1 MVYRYTRKSIS
12 CQSALLWS
20 KKPQAV
26 DRHGAVMDPAPDEG
40 SSAAAE
46 AAQQLVEVLLPIDAT
61 PTLAAHV
68 APHAA
73 FVSSISERA
82 DVVLA
87 SALFR
92 ELSQRFEKLTPLQR
106 FSLHLSLLKHA
117 PSEFRRRLED
127 SPDEWLAAVAPC
139 VAVVVYLRRGAAIAH
154 ASSSDDLLEVLDDAE
169 LAQSR
174 QDDAATFAASLYC
187 VCLGLEWLGRT
198 AYDER
203 MEKGLKRDGNI
214 LLGYDEDLTASESCV
229 YDFAHVL
236 SPEGF
241 ALTRAEIKKHY
252 VVVHLTQTR
261 GGVSW
266 EAVIARAHVLAAE
279 VKRVKS
285 EVHTTTP
292 GLKAAEA
299 RARVGVELEVETV
312 LRGHAGGQQQD
323 HPDEGE
329 EPANEAPVPRPPSH
343 RGAHRGALGPDQ
355 VPAKPSDGEHHIG
368 DEGCDHIGDPGDG
381 VGRCDLAQHDRV
393 QRAAGPRER
402 DGLDRCERARCE
414 GVLQPAPRGLAVDVL
429 TKMHSQDDRAF
440 CLLCFAL
447 PAFFFGRSSE
457 RAPDRVRGRV

>member
-1 MVYRYTRKSIS
+1 
-12 CQSALLWS
+12 
-20 KKPQAV
+20 
-26 DRHGAVMDPAPDEG
+26 MDPAPDEG
-40 SSAAAE
+40 SAAAE
-46 AAQQLVEVLLPIDAT
+46 AAQQLTNVLLPMDAT

-203 MEKGLKRDGNI
+203 IANGVKRDGKI

-229 YDFAHVL
+229 YDFAHVIGG
-236 SPEGF
+236 EGF
-241 ALTRAEIKKHY
+241 VLTKAEIKKHY
-252 VVVHLTQTR
+252 VVVHVTSVR
-261 GGVSW
+261 GVSW
-266 EAVIARAHVLAAE
+266 EAVIAQSNILAAE

-285 EVHTTTP
+285 EVHTTIP

-299 RARVGVELEVETV
+299 RAR
-312 LRGHAGGQQQD
+312 AW
-323 HPDEGE
+323 
-329 EPANEAPVPRPPSH
+329 PARDVTHLQFEIAEAPAARCTAKLSLEDALAKVDAAKVHVKHVVDGRRKCHLRSCANLESDAAKFLRCARCKDAHYCSRACQEDDWRRLHHKRTCGRCPPS
-343 RGAHRGALGPDQ
+343 
-355 VPAKPSDGEHHIG
+355 
-368 DEGCDHIGDPGDG
+368 
-381 VGRCDLAQHDRV
+381 
-393 QRAAGPRER
+393 
-402 DGLDRCERARCE
+402 
-414 GVLQPAPRGLAVDVL
+414 VD
-429 TKMHSQDDRAF
+429 K
-440 CLLCFAL
+440 
-447 PAFFFGRSSE
+447 
-457 RAPDRVRGRV
+457 

>member
-1 MVYRYTRKSIS
+1 
-12 CQSALLWS
+12 
-20 KKPQAV
+20 
-26 DRHGAVMDPAPDEG
+26 MDPAPDEG
-40 SSAAAE
+40 SAAAE
-46 AAQQLVEVLLPIDAT
+46 AAQQLTNVLLPMDAT

-139 VAVVVYLRRGAAIAH
+139 VAVVVYLRRGVPAH

-214 LLGYDEDLTASESCV
+214 LLGYDEDLTAAERCV
-229 YDFAHVL
+229 YDFAHVIGG
-236 SPEGF
+236 EGF
-241 ALTRAEIKKHY
+241 ALTRAEIRTPY
-252 VVVHLTQTR
+252 VVVHVTQCLQKI
-261 GGVSW
+261 GVSW

-299 RARVGVELEVETV
+299 RAR
-312 LRGHAGGQQQD
+312 AW
-323 HPDEGE
+323 
-329 EPANEAPVPRPPSH
+329 PARDVTHLQFEIAEAPRDGFAALACTAKLALEDALAKVDAAKVHVKHVVDGRRKCHLRSCANLESDAAKFLRCARCKDAHYCSRACQEDDWRRLHHKRTCGRCPPS
-343 RGAHRGALGPDQ
+343 
-355 VPAKPSDGEHHIG
+355 
-368 DEGCDHIGDPGDG
+368 
-381 VGRCDLAQHDRV
+381 
-393 QRAAGPRER
+393 
-402 DGLDRCERARCE
+402 
-414 GVLQPAPRGLAVDVL
+414 VD
-429 TKMHSQDDRAF
+429 K
-440 CLLCFAL
+440 
-447 PAFFFGRSSE
+447 
-457 RAPDRVRGRV
+457 

>member
-1 MVYRYTRKSIS
+1 MVWYGVSIPENRS
-12 CQSALLWS
+12 AGNRRCCAVKKTQSSDGNA
-20 KKPQAV
+20 
-26 DRHGAVMDPAPDEG
+26 AVMDPASDEG
-40 SSAAAE
+40 SSAADE
-46 AAQQLVEVLLPIDAT
+46 AAQQLVEVLLPMDAT

-229 YDFAHVL
+229 YDFAHVV
-236 SPEGF
+236 SEEGF
-241 ALTRAEIKKHY
+241 ALTKAEIKKHY
-252 VVVHLTQTR
+252 VVVHVTQCR
-261 GGVSW
+261 SGVAW

-299 RARVGVELEVETV
+299 RAR
-312 LRGHAGGQQQD
+312 AW
-323 HPDEGE
+323 
-329 EPANEAPVPRPPSH
+329 PARDVTHLQFEIAEAPRDGFAALACTAKLALEDALAKVDAAKVHVKHVVDGRRKCHLRSCANLESDRAKFLRCARCKDAHYCSRACQEDDWRRLHHKRTCGRCPPS
-343 RGAHRGALGPDQ
+343 
-355 VPAKPSDGEHHIG
+355 
-368 DEGCDHIGDPGDG
+368 
-381 VGRCDLAQHDRV
+381 
-393 QRAAGPRER
+393 
-402 DGLDRCERARCE
+402 
-414 GVLQPAPRGLAVDVL
+414 VD
-429 TKMHSQDDRAF
+429 K
-440 CLLCFAL
+440 
-447 PAFFFGRSSE
+447 
-457 RAPDRVRGRV
+457 

>member
-73 FVSSISERA
+73 FVSDITERA
-82 DVVLA
+82 DVILS

-106 FSLHLSLLKHA
+106 FSLYLSLLKHA
-117 PSEFRRRLED
+117 PETFRRRLED
-127 SPDEWLAAVAPC
+127 DNEGWLAAAVPC
-139 VAVVVYLRRGAAIAH
+139 VAVIVYLRRGVPAH
-154 ASSSDDLLEVLDDAE
+154 ASFTDQLLEVLDDAD
-169 LAQSR
+169 LTLSR
-174 QDDAATFAASLYC
+174 EDDAATFAASLYC

-229 YDFAHVL
+229 YDFAHVIGG
-236 SPEGF
+236 EGF

-252 VVVHLTQTR
+252 VVVHVTQCLQKV
-261 GGVSW
+261 GVSW
-266 EAVIARAHVLAAE
+266 EAVIAHAHVLAAE
-279 VKRVKS
+279 VKRVKG
-285 EVHTTTP
+285 EVRTTTP

-299 RARVGVELEVETV
+299 RARAWPARDVTHLQFEIAEAPRDGFAALACTAKLALEDALAKVDAAKV
-312 LRGHAGGQQQD
+312 HAKHVVDGRRKCHLRGCATLESDAAKFLRCARCKDAHYCSRACQEDDWRRLHHKRTCG
-323 HPDEGE
+323 
-329 EPANEAPVPRPPSH
+329 RCPPS
-343 RGAHRGALGPDQ
+343 
-355 VPAKPSDGEHHIG
+355 
-368 DEGCDHIGDPGDG
+368 
-381 VGRCDLAQHDRV
+381 
-393 QRAAGPRER
+393 
-402 DGLDRCERARCE
+402 
-414 GVLQPAPRGLAVDVL
+414 VD
-429 TKMHSQDDRAF
+429 K
-440 CLLCFAL
+440 
-447 PAFFFGRSSE
+447 
-457 RAPDRVRGRV
+457 

>member
-1 MVYRYTRKSIS
+1 MYLGGSRGPENRSAGDRRCCAPKT
-12 CQSALLWS
+12 QSSDGNA
-20 KKPQAV
+20 A
-26 DRHGAVMDPAPDEG
+26 MDQDEG
-40 SSAAAE
+40 SSSAAE
-46 AAQQLVEVLLPIDAT
+46 AAQQLVEVLLPMDAT

-68 APHAA
+68 EPHAA
-73 FVSSISERA
+73 FVTSVSERA
-82 DVVLA
+82 DVILS

-187 VCLGLEWLGRT
+187 VCLGLEWLGRK

-203 MEKGLKRDGNI
+203 IANGVKRDGNI

-236 SPEGF
+236 SGEGF
-241 ALTRAEIKKHY
+241 VITKAEIKKHY
-252 VVVHLTQTR
+252 VVVHVTAIR
-261 GGVSW
+261 GVSW
-266 EAVIARAHVLAAE
+266 EAVIAHSNILAVE
-279 VKRVKS
+279 VKRVKG

-299 RARVGVELEVETV
+299 RARAWPARDVTHLQFEISEAPATRCTAKLSLEDALAKVDAAKVHAKHVVGGRRKCH
-312 LRGHAGGQQQD
+312 LRGCATLESDASKFLRCARCKDAHYCSRACQEDDWRRLHHKRTCG
-323 HPDEGE
+323 
-329 EPANEAPVPRPPSH
+329 RCPPS
-343 RGAHRGALGPDQ
+343 
-355 VPAKPSDGEHHIG
+355 
-368 DEGCDHIGDPGDG
+368 
-381 VGRCDLAQHDRV
+381 
-393 QRAAGPRER
+393 
-402 DGLDRCERARCE
+402 
-414 GVLQPAPRGLAVDVL
+414 VD
-429 TKMHSQDDRAF
+429 K
-440 CLLCFAL
+440 
-447 PAFFFGRSSE
+447 
-457 RAPDRVRGRV
+457 